1 MAKGDIPNTNTSASA
16 NSMGQKMQ
24 PTGNMAP
31 WMQTANSGMSSPM
44 GMNRQQ
50 PMGNMMN
57 QPRFMMGH
65 GIMPSPAMMQ
75 HMFGGMNQ
83 GGQGGGY
90 QAPQQPQ
97 SPMGMNGGDR
107 QPIQPLMQ
115 NMGIGGM
122 NQ

>member
-1 MAKGDIPNTNTSASA
+1 MAKGDIPNTNNLASTTSI
-16 NSMGQKMQ
+16 GQNMQ
-24 PTGNMAP
+24 GTRTPQGAP
-31 WMQTANSGMSSPM
+31 WMQAANSSNNYPM

-97 SPMGMNGGDR
+97 APQGMNGGDR
-107 QPIQPLMQ
+107 
-115 NMGIGGM
+115 M
-122 NQ
+122 NQPPMGMMQ